1 MEDCKKNERETYC
14 EGIYD
19 RCVKISYDYKFE
31 GSEVKYFEKGCYTKA
46 LCDDIEK
53 LQKCKDVGG
62 LTCEFNCC
70 DSDGCNGSAMPVIS
84 AFLLVICTLLSEMCF

>member
-1 MEDCKKNERETYC
+1 MEDCKKKERETSC
-14 EGIYD
+14 GGIYD

-62 LTCEFNCC
+62 STCEFNCC

-84 AFLLVICTLLSEMCF
+84 AFLLVICTLLSKMCF